1 MKQLLSILVAMIFAG
16 QSLFGQS
23 FNYEEVSFK
32 YSLPAKTPFTTAF
45 KTITVRFHGDE
56 HLKRYGI
63 LPSELIT
70 TDFKFKRF
78 ANAAEH
84 GDLHLDVF
92 VGAPQYL
99 GVQKD
104 NTTRKE
110 NNVDVTYYYYR
121 GTVITP
127 ISYEL
132 RDGGRNLIEEKIVF
146 SASDHLTFT
155 SDWYNSPSALEQ
167 AWEQGK
173 DIAITKNTTEILRSS
188 LSKTAGTVKDRYDDQ
203 VISDKITM
211 FDIKKPEKIQA
222 EFINTAFSKIK
233 SGLTQNPVL
242 SDWDEAKKSEIK
254 LLLNKGTTFSPED
267 NDQRIAYAIS
277 HYDLAI
283 LNLYWNDVAAAKTH
297 ISKGKIAD
305 RKVYEFEQLEK
316 RIPTMEGRG
325 VPDAVSSKAYTATYQ
340 DGADSK
346 LPPLNGKGATSG
358 GNSYAGDKSR
368 TVDTVYARN
377 GDIII
382 GYVTCVHEMRKMGED
397 QMHDFTKVII
407 NPLNM
412 PQEEV
417 SVTYDQIIYMRHKG
431 GYMIPLPTKIP
442 TAVIPPIHLYEP
454 VRVSKDQKLA
464 LMRTAYHESMPYE
477 LSASDMRAY
486 LYTYKDKKA
495 GDDFEILAVSAGT
508 KYVLGLNGAL
518 AKDFEFCAAIGEK
531 AKNKAYKLTEESL
544 ASLVG
549 DYESCV
555 D

>member
-1 MKQLLSILVAMIFAG
+1 MKQLLIILVAVILSGTSMLA
-16 QSLFGQS
+16 QT
-23 FNYEEVSFK
+23 FNYEEVKFK
-32 YSLPAKTPFTTAF
+32 YNLPAKTPFTTPF
-45 KTITVRFHGDE
+45 KTITVRFHGEDQ
-56 HLKRYGI
+56 LKRYGI
-63 LPSELIT
+63 LPSDLLGS
-70 TDFKFKRF
+70 DFKFKRF
-78 ANAAEH
+78 TNVPEH

-92 VGAPQYL
+92 VGAPEYL
-99 GVQKD
+99 GVKKD

-110 NNVDVTYYYYR
+110 NNVDVTYYYYV

-127 ISYEL
+127 MSYEL
-132 RDGGRNLIEEKIVF
+132 RDGERNLIEEKIVF

-173 DIAITKNTTEILRSS
+173 DIAISKNITDILKSS
-188 LSKTAGTVKDRYDDQ
+188 LAETAGKVRDRYDDQ
-203 VISDKITM
+203 VIADEITM

-222 EFINTAFSKIK
+222 EFINTAFSKITA
-233 SGLTQNPVL
+233 GLAQNPVL
-242 SDWDEAKKSEIK
+242 SDWDEAKKTEIK
-254 LLLNKGTTFSPED
+254 TLLNKGTSFSTED

-283 LNLYWNDVAAAKTH
+283 LNLYWNDVAAAKMH
-297 ISKGKIAD
+297 ISKGKVAD

-340 DGADSK
+340 EGADSK
-346 LPPLNGKGATSG
+346 LPPLNGKGAATG
-358 GNSYAGDKSR
+358 GNANTGDKSR

-407 NPLNM
+407 QPLNM

-417 SVTYDQIIYMRHKG
+417 SVTYDQIIYMKHKG

-454 VRVSKDQKLA
+454 VRVSNDQKLA

-495 GDDFEILAVSAGT
+495 DADYEILAVSAGT

-518 AKDFEFCAAIGEK
+518 AKDFEFCAAIVEK
-531 AKNKAYKLTEESL
+531 AKNKTYKLTEESL

-549 DYESCV
+549 DYEGCV

>member
-1 MKQLLSILVAMIFAG
+1 MKQLLSILVAIIFAG
-16 QSLFGQS
+16 QSLVGQS

-78 ANAAEH
+78 ANVAEH

-132 RDGGRNLIEEKIVF
+132 RDGGRNLIEEKIVY

-188 LSKTAGTVKDRYDDQ
+188 LAKTAVTVKDRYDDQ

-222 EFINTAFSKIK
+222 EFINTAFIKIK

-242 SDWDEAKKSEIK
+242 SDWDDAKKTEIK
-254 LLLNKGTTFSPED
+254 TLLNKGTTFSTED

-283 LNLYWNDVAAAKTH
+283 LNLYWNDVAAAKMH

-325 VPDAVSSKAYTATYQ
+325 VPDAVSSKAYVATYE

-346 LPPLNGKGATSG
+346 LPPLNGKSGASG
-358 GNSYAGDKSR
+358 GNAYAGDKSR

-377 GDIII
+377 GDVII

-431 GYMIPLPTKIP
+431 GYMIPL
-442 TAVIPPIHLYEP
+442 
-454 VRVSKDQKLA
+454 R
-464 LMRTAYHESMPYE
+464 R
-477 LSASDMRAY
+477 
-486 LYTYKDKKA
+486 YTYMNRC
-495 GDDFEILAVSAGT
+495 VSPRT
-508 KYVLGLNGAL
+508 K
-518 AKDFEFCAAIGEK
+518 
-531 AKNKAYKLTEESL
+531 SWP
-544 ASLVG
+544 
-549 DYESCV
+549 
-555 D
+555 